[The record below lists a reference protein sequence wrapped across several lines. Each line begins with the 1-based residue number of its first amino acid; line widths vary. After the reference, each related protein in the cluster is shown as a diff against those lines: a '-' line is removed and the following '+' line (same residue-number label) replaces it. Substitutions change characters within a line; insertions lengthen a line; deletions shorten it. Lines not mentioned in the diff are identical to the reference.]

1 MPLYEPL
8 KGYRCAMI
16 LVNDVLIELGETS
29 LSEKQIWNETLNNG
43 ILYKN
48 EK

>member
-1 MPLYEPL
+1 MSRS

-16 LVNDVLIELGETS
+16 LVNDVLIELVETS
-29 LSEKQIWNETLNNG
+29 LSEEQIWNDDETLNNG